1 MPRKKIRA
9 LIILLVL
16 AASVPVLRY
25 LDRKFFQPEYLGYSR
40 QGIGFVIDRHG
51 IVEEIHVYP
60 VKGAQGEVSE
70 NSEGNSL
77 IYPGRGVGSIR
88 FGDLEGEV
96 REKWPAQLEGYG
108 RKAAHIIYSREEG
121 VNFAFQEDELV
132 HISLTHIKYRTESD
146 IGVGSRKDEAVAA
159 YEKSSAEPEHYAI
172 SGYWIVRLLGL
183 AVAARLIEQ
192 YLVLAGIL
200 SIFSLWILRVRK
212 NNRRLWLLPVG
223 YLALFIINLHPLQ
236 VFKFGFDGIIFSLSN
251 PQYLIFYFVLA
262 LPAPLILVGIWRGE
276 KKISQKKFE
285 DWKKYLLPGL
295 YALGF
300 SAGYYILL
308 SLGVAMFQGDA
319 GNNPAEDAPF
329 GGRPGLL
336 PGFYPV

>member
-121 VNFAFQEDELV
+121 VNLRHRGGQPERRSGCRLREILGGAGTLCHLRILDRPATG
-132 HISLTHIKYRTESD
+132 ISSSREIDRT
-146 IGVGSRKDEAVAA
+146 
-159 YEKSSAEPEHYAI
+159 I
-172 SGYWIVRLLGL
+172 SCPGRNPLD
-183 AVAARLIEQ
+183 
-192 YLVLAGIL
+192 
-200 SIFSLWILRVRK
+200 
-212 NNRRLWLLPVG
+212 
-223 YLALFIINLHPLQ
+223 LFPL
-236 VFKFGFDGIIFSLSN
+236 DS
-251 PQYLIFYFVLA
+251 
-262 LPAPLILVGIWRGE
+262 
-276 KKISQKKFE
+276 
-285 DWKKYLLPGL
+285 
-295 YALGF
+295 
-300 SAGYYILL
+300 
-308 SLGVAMFQGDA
+308 
-319 GNNPAEDAPF
+319 
-329 GGRPGLL
+329 
-336 PGFYPV
+336 